1 MSEVSHALISLDQ
14 RHADNIFR
22 GTKRVELRRR
32 SMNLAPG
39 AIVWIYVKVPVGS
52 IVGQMTVSNVH
63 LASPSTL
70 WRKFGA
76 VSGLT
81 RGEFYGYFEGVDQGF
96 ALEITK
102 PKRMNSSV
110 SLEDL
115 RKVSSGFHPPQ
126 FFTYL
131 PAQHPIYGAVV
142 AA

>member
-1 MSEVSHALISLDQ
+1 
-14 RHADNIFR
+14 
-22 GTKRVELRRR
+22 
-32 SMNLAPG
+32 MNLAPG
-39 AIVWIYVKVPVGS
+39 AIVWIYVKLPVGS

-81 RGEFYGYFEGVDQGF
+81 RGEFYGYFEGVEQGF

-126 FFTYL
+126 FFTHL